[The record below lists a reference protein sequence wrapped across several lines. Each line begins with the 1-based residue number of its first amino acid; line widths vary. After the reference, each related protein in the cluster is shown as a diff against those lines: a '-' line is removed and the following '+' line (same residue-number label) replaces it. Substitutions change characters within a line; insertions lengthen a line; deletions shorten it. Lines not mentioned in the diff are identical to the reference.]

1 MGTKLEKGATLSPDD
16 RATIL
21 FRAQHEALI
30 AVLGRKAG
38 AQLIKEM
45 TRLLSREYERAG
57 VFELGVPSTREE
69 RASAQEAAIWYRE
82 NMAVFTSILL
92 TR

>member
-1 MGTKLEKGATLSPDD
+1 
-16 RATIL
+16 
-21 FRAQHEALI
+21 
-30 AVLGRKAG
+30 
-38 AQLIKEM
+38 M

>member
-1 MGTKLEKGATLSPDD
+1 MGTKLDRGAVRSQDD

-21 FRAQHEALI
+21 FRVQHEALI

-45 TRLLSREYERAG
+45 TRLLAREYDNAG
-57 VFELGVPSTREE
+57 VFELGAPSTREE
-69 RASAQEAAIWYRE
+69 RASAQEAAVWYRE